1 MRKSKK
7 NKNQSQIIE
16 LINSII
22 SPLELA
28 DDFVNVVESWQNSFE
43 DDIILESINVSAK
56 KYLKKY
62 LKNDKLDKENI
73 YKFLEK
79 IPGIARNKS
88 MPLILQKFVYIQ
100 HICKTKQYEAATQD
114 IDEVLNIVNM
124 KLAEAGISHE
134 SIINIFDADIIPMT
148 WKTNIYD
155 EWVYNLQGIIKHH
168 WSLKNGS
175 L

>member
-1 MRKSKK
+1 MLKSKK
-7 NKNQSQIIE
+7 DKNQSQIIE

-28 DDFVNVVESWQNSFE
+28 DDFVNVVEGWQNSFE
-43 DDIILESINVSAK
+43 DDVILESINISAK

-62 LKNDKLDKENI
+62 LKIDILDKSSV

-88 MPLILQKFVYIQ
+88 MPLLFQKFVYIQ
-100 HICKTKQYEAATQD
+100 HICKTKQYEATSQD

-124 KLAEAGISHE
+124 KLSESGISHE

-155 EWVYNLQGIIKHH
+155 EWVYNLQGIIKHN
-168 WSLKNGS
+168 WNLKNGS